1 MDKEIL
7 KQVVSLIKSGDKI
20 KAENLLIEQITNG
33 TATEETYYLLAIC
46 AKSYDE
52 KIERL
57 EKSLQINP
65 DYSKAIDLL
74 QNTKAQHKQQKFNE
88 IVNKSE
94 IPSGYTIKKA
104 EEFVV
109 GQRSPVD
116 QSSENIDKKI
126 TELPSVDEIV
136 RSEKEVH
143 RSPKIE
149 NKFQAKDI
157 KSKTHW
163 LVIVSII
170 ILAIGT
176 IWQIVRIKQLEDIVD
191 DQAYA
196 IVSLEAE
203 NNKIDSNIKKLASG
217 LDYVTP
223 LAENANMYAH
233 SHNTFYSDIRL
244 KKNIELIEN
253 PTEKLLQIQG
263 VYFNWNM
270 NEYPEMGFTNEKQI
284 GVIAQDV
291 EKLFPELVSE
301 DANGYKQVDYEKI
314 TVILIEAIKQQNEEI
329 IDLRYKINQLEIKK

>member
-1 MDKEIL
+1 M
-7 KQVVSLIKSGDKI
+7 V
-20 KAENLLIEQITNG
+20 
-33 TATEETYYLLAIC
+33 
-46 AKSYDE
+46 
-52 KIERL
+52 
-57 EKSLQINP
+57 
-65 DYSKAIDLL
+65 
-74 QNTKAQHKQQKFNE
+74 
-88 IVNKSE
+88 
-94 IPSGYTIKKA
+94 
-104 EEFVV
+104 
-109 GQRSPVD
+109 
-116 QSSENIDKKI
+116 
-126 TELPSVDEIV
+126 
-136 RSEKEVH
+136 
-143 RSPKIE
+143 
-149 NKFQAKDI
+149 
-157 KSKTHW
+157 
-163 LVIVSII
+163 
-170 ILAIGT
+170 IGT
-176 IWQIVRIKQLEDIVD
+176 IWQIVQINQLKDIVD

-203 NNKIDSNIKKLASG
+203 NNKINSNINKLAAG

-301 DANGYKQVDYEKI
+301 DADGYKQVDYEKI

-329 IDLRYKINQLEIKK
+329 VDLRFKINQLEDKE

>member
-20 KAENLLIEQITNG
+20 KAEKLLIEQVTNR

-57 EKSLQINP
+57 EKSLQIKP

-94 IPSGYTIKKA
+94 IPNGYTIKKA

-136 RSEKEVH
+136 KSEKEVR
-143 RSPKIE
+143 RSPMIE

-157 KSKTHW
+157 K
-163 LVIVSII
+163 
-170 ILAIGT
+170 
-176 IWQIVRIKQLEDIVD
+176 
-191 DQAYA
+191 
-196 IVSLEAE
+196 
-203 NNKIDSNIKKLASG
+203 
-217 LDYVTP
+217 
-223 LAENANMYAH
+223 
-233 SHNTFYSDIRL
+233 
-244 KKNIELIEN
+244 
-253 PTEKLLQIQG
+253 
-263 VYFNWNM
+263 
-270 NEYPEMGFTNEKQI
+270 
-284 GVIAQDV
+284 
-291 EKLFPELVSE
+291 
-301 DANGYKQVDYEKI
+301 
-314 TVILIEAIKQQNEEI
+314 
-329 IDLRYKINQLEIKK
+329 

>member
-109 GQRSPVD
+109 GA
-116 QSSENIDKKI
+116 KI
-126 TELPSVDEIV
+126 TG
-136 RSEKEVH
+136 R
-143 RSPKIE
+143 
-149 NKFQAKDI
+149 
-157 KSKTHW
+157 
-163 LVIVSII
+163 SII
-170 ILAIGT
+170 
-176 IWQIVRIKQLEDIVD
+176 
-191 DQAYA
+191 
-196 IVSLEAE
+196 
-203 NNKIDSNIKKLASG
+203 
-217 LDYVTP
+217 
-223 LAENANMYAH
+223 
-233 SHNTFYSDIRL
+233 
-244 KKNIELIEN
+244 
-253 PTEKLLQIQG
+253 
-263 VYFNWNM
+263 
-270 NEYPEMGFTNEKQI
+270 
-284 GVIAQDV
+284 
-291 EKLFPELVSE
+291 
-301 DANGYKQVDYEKI
+301 
-314 TVILIEAIKQQNEEI
+314 
-329 IDLRYKINQLEIKK
+329 